1 MTAMPAA
8 GPIPSSRTPTLVS
21 FYGGSS
27 YYYEAAERLKLAC
40 DRLGVPH
47 DIQEVT
53 KREDESWSQIC
64 RRKIPFYRDMLAKH
78 PGGIFWA
85 DVDTVLVQRPTLFD
99 NASYDMAAFLRGFR
113 NLREYDPVQL
123 ARTFHPGF
131 IHFNGTE
138 KTRRFVE
145 HMAALERD
153 STSTGTDDFFLE
165 EAWQSFAEP
174 LSVMLL
180 PADMIAKTEAR
191 VGPGTCFV
199 FGDSGNVATF
209 KGQVEQHTARVFELR
224 RQTRLLINY
233 AAQCIRNGKREQA
246 RTFLQKAH
254 GIDRTD
260 QHAALSLARLSLKME
275 DPEGAARVV
284 KATFGADPAA
294 AEARKIL
301 VEAGLAVG
309 NWRRAHANL
318 LKLEASEEPEVLAF
332 AQSRRFLVGLEKRA
346 EALNLSREERPAVY
360 WMDTPFPGNFGD
372 VLNPFLVEALSGL
385 PPRHAREGEG
395 ILAIGSVIKFAK
407 PGTIVWGTGTPRMTD
422 ALSLQADYRAV
433 RGPMSRQLVENS
445 GGKPPSVFGDP
456 AMLLPLIHKPR
467 SEKRHKLGFIRHYTH
482 QNEPIRCDG
491 VKEISILCVGD
502 EGIRRFID
510 EVNECEH
517 IASTSLHGLI
527 IAHAY
532 GIPTRWCD
540 FLEADWTLPGDGT
553 KFEDHYAAFG
563 IRFRPP
569 TNLSG
574 VPLMTPDFAAECD
587 EVMTRPFDAAALL
600 RVAPFPL
607 LPRFRAI
614 AGLSEG
620 EGHQPRSFPAVRTLA
635 RELVASGD

>member
-1 MTAMPAA
+1 MTAIMAA
-8 GPIPSSRTPTLVS
+8 EAKSLPRVPTLVS
-21 FYGGSS
+21 FYGGSR
-27 YYYEAAERLKLAC
+27 YYYEAAERLMQAC
-40 DRLGVPH
+40 ERLGVPH

-53 KREDESWSQIC
+53 KREDESWSHIC

-78 PGGIFWA
+78 PDGIFWA
-85 DVDTVLVQRPTLFD
+85 DVDTVLVQRPALFD
-99 NASYDMAAFLRGFR
+99 NASYDIAAFLRGFR
-113 NLREYDPVQL
+113 NLRDYDPVQL

-131 IHFNGTE
+131 IHFNGTG

-165 EAWQSFAEP
+165 EAWQSFPEA
-174 LSVMLL
+174 LAVMLL
-180 PADMIAKTEAR
+180 PGDMIAKTEAR
-191 VGPGTCFV
+191 IGAGTCFV
-199 FGDSGNVATF
+199 FGESGNVAAF
-209 KGQVEQHTARVFELR
+209 KGQVEQHAARVFELR

-260 QHAALSLARLSLKME
+260 HHAALSLARLSLKMD

-284 KATFGADPAA
+284 KATFGGAPEA
-294 AEARKIL
+294 AEPRKIL
-301 VEAGLAVG
+301 VEAALATG
-309 NWRRAHANL
+309 NWRRAHTNL
-318 LKLEASEEPEVLAF
+318 QKLEAMEEPEVQAF

-346 EALNLSREERPAVY
+346 EALQLRREERPAVY

-372 VLNPFLVEALSGL
+372 VLNPFLVESLSGL
-385 PPRHAREGEG
+385 PPRHAREGDG
-395 ILAIGSVIKFAK
+395 ILAIGSVIKFAR
-407 PGTIVWGTGTPRMTD
+407 PGTVVWGTGTPRMTD
-422 ALSLQADYRAV
+422 VLSPEADYRAV

-445 GGKPPSVFGDP
+445 GGKPPDVFGDP
-456 AMLLPLIHKPR
+456 AMLLPLIHTPR
-467 SEKRHKLGFIRHYTH
+467 SPKRHKLGFIRHYTH
-482 QNEPIRCDG
+482 QHEPIRCDG
-491 VKEISILCVGD
+491 VKEISILCVGE
-502 EGIRRFID
+502 EGIRTFID

-527 IAHAY
+527 VAHAY

-574 VPLMTPDFAAECD
+574 VPVMTPAFAAECD
-587 EVMTRPFDAAALL
+587 EVVTRPFDAAALL

-607 LPRFRAI
+607 LPRFRSI
-614 AGLSEG
+614 AGLDG
-620 EGHQPRSFPAVRTLA
+620 GAGHRHLSTLGFKTPGRA
-635 RELVASGD
+635 LETAEA